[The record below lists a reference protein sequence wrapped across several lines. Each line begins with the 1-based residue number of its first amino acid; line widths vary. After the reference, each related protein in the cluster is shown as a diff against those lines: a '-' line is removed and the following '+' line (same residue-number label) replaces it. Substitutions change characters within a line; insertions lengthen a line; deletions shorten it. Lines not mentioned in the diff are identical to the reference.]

1 MWKNNDLKK
10 AIGRLA
16 ALKQFGD
23 GDNEFILQ

>member
-16 ALKQFGD
+16 ALKQFGA
-23 GDNEFILQ
+23 GDKEFVLE